1 MMCLQM
7 LTMEVQLDVICC
19 KSVGTDL
26 SMLDIENFITEIC
39 RLKKKVASL
48 EAKLRERGDKLDK
61 EDLRKVS
68 VCVTDRTEA
77 QDSVLRS
84 RDTQNPELSLK
95 LLCYADAQDDG
106 SADET
111 SYCNAGEQ
119 QMQQT
124 QQNMCSVKLVDCR
137 NLIESR
143 GEKNTAEEQQQQQHH
158 EDDDGWIDD
167 DENDGTEAKDSVWRP
182 RDKQDTELSHTLL
195 CYSDA
200 QVHKSSDETSDC
212 NAGEQ
217 QMPLKM
223 CSVKLVDYRNLIE
236 GRGEKNIAE
245 EQQHHHEDDDDWIDD
260 DENDGTE
267 AQDSVWR
274 SRDTQ
279 DSDSDTSLCYTDAR
293 NDRSADET
301 SDFNAG
307 EQQMQQTQ
315 LKMCSVRLVDCKN
328 LIESREEKQSHEN
341 DNDDDDGDYNI
352 DYDDVDDDQ
361 NDDDEV
367 FFPSDVLDRTEL
379 GRMFHQEGDVKEN
392 ERESELLPF

>member
-1 MMCLQM
+1 MSTLVDLNLC
-7 LTMEVQLDVICC
+7 
-19 KSVGTDL
+19 L
-26 SMLDIENFITEIC
+26 SMFYQ
-39 RLKKKVASL
+39 
-48 EAKLRERGDKLDK
+48 
-61 EDLRKVS
+61 DLRKVS

-77 QDSVLRS
+77 QDSVLGS

-111 SYCNAGEQ
+111 SDCNAGNQ

-143 GEKNTAEEQQQQQHH
+143 GEKNTAEEQQ
-158 EDDDGWIDD
+158 
-167 DENDGTEAKDSVWRP
+167 
-182 RDKQDTELSHTLL
+182 
-195 CYSDA
+195 
-200 QVHKSSDETSDC
+200 
-212 NAGEQ
+212 
-217 QMPLKM
+217 
-223 CSVKLVDYRNLIE
+223 
-236 GRGEKNIAE
+236 
-245 EQQHHHEDDDDWIDD
+245 HHHEDDDDWNDD

-279 DSDSDTSLCYTDAR
+279 DSDSDTSLCYANAR

-341 DNDDDDGDYNI
+341 DDDDDGDYNI
-352 DYDDVDDDQ
+352 DDDDVDDDQ

-367 FFPSDVLDRTEL
+367 FFPSGT
-379 GRMFHQEGDVKEN
+379 F
-392 ERESELLPF
+392 LPFKTRFE